1 MKRCIY
7 HLHIPRTS
15 GVLIRELF
23 KKNNPKSF
31 IVSGHKEKLYRTDMM
46 NADFISGH
54 YGTLPIEYA
63 SSTFAILREPI
74 DRTFSCLKYIW
85 SHFYFDMTVDNFFEF
100 YLSSPELIES
110 VSNQQSKFLTGPIDI
125 NNYNL
130 NIQNLKK
137 MVESNWFVQG
147 KPELLT
153 DVIQSISLNNI
164 KILDYSSKNI
174 YHEVSEIIQNNYT
187 KENFETKINS
197 STKVSEKVYKKYY
210 DKIVEINNLDLEL
223 YEYFRN

>member
-1 MKRCIY
+1 
-7 HLHIPRTS
+7 
-15 GVLIRELF
+15 
-23 KKNNPKSF
+23 
-31 IVSGHKEKLYRTDMM
+31 
-46 NADFISGH
+46 
-54 YGTLPIEYA
+54 
-63 SSTFAILREPI
+63 
-74 DRTFSCLKYIW
+74 
-85 SHFYFDMTVDNFFEF
+85 MTVDDFFEF

-147 KPELLT
+147 KPELIT

-197 STKVSEKVYKKYY
+197 STKVSEKIYKKYY